1 VERIIILLYT
11 RRLHDESDITG
22 FKDKKKLPEI
32 SSGADKRKRTG
43 TDP

>member
-1 VERIIILLYT
+1 MNQTLQDLKT
-11 RRLHDESDITG
+11 
-22 FKDKKKLPEI
+22 KKKLPEI